1 MSMKYLGDTF
11 DLHGGGMDLIFPHH
25 ENEIAQAESY
35 SGKPFAKYWA
45 HNGLTRL
52 NTKKLSKSDP
62 EMQKVLQKMTLSHLL
77 KDYGG
82 ELLRFFLLSTHYRR
96 PIEFSDEELDSK
108 KKGLDTFYRLIDR
121 VERASGRSPYD
132 DLPTLLKPQLDKYDE
147 RYHAFIE
154 DILSQR
160 TRFLDAMDDDFNT
173 AGAISVLFQVAGII
187 NKFMDQ
193 HAVETTTSDEL
204 RELALAA
211 TRTLVEDGRIL
222 GLFEEPPKAVDRD
235 SDSLTGTLLDLF
247 VQMRNDAKKEKNY
260 ALADKIREQ
269 LTDVGVTLEDRPD
282 GTHWRIG

>member
-1 MSMKYLGDTF
+1 
-11 DLHGGGMDLIFPHH
+11 
-25 ENEIAQAESY
+25 
-35 SGKPFAKYWA
+35 
-45 HNGLTRL
+45 
-52 NTKKLSKSDP
+52 
-62 EMQKVLQKMTLSHLL
+62 MQQILQKMTLSHLL
-77 KDYGG
+77 RNYGG

-96 PIEFSDEELDSK
+96 PIEFSDEELESK
-108 KKGLDTFYRLIDR
+108 RKGLDTFYRLIDR

-147 RYHAFIE
+147 RYHALIQ

-173 AGAISVLFQVAGII
+173 AGAISVLFQTASVI

-193 HAVETTTSDEL
+193 HGVETTTSDEL

-222 GLFEEPPKAVDRD
+222 GLFEQPPKAMEG
-235 SDSLTGTLLDLF
+235 SGESLTGSLLDLF
-247 VQMRNDAKKEKNY
+247 VQLRTDAKKEKNY
-260 ALADKIREQ
+260 ALADKIRNQ
-269 LTDVGVTLEDRPD
+269 LTDLGVTLEDRSD

>member
-1 MSMKYLGDTF
+1 
-11 DLHGGGMDLIFPHH
+11 
-25 ENEIAQAESY
+25 
-35 SGKPFAKYWA
+35 
-45 HNGLTRL
+45 LTRL

-96 PIEFSDEELDSK
+96 PIEFSDQELESK

-121 VERASGRSPYD
+121 VERASGCSPYD

-173 AGAISVLFQVAGII
+173 AGAISVLFQVASVI

-204 RELALAA
+204 RELAIAA

-222 GLFEEPPKAVDRD
+222 GLFEAPPKAA
-235 SDSLTGTLLDLF
+235 SNNGDSLTGNLLDLF
-247 VQMRNDAKKEKNY
+247 VQMRNDAKKEKDF

-269 LTDVGVTLEDRPD
+269 LTAVGVTLEDRPD